1 MLLLKDYSSNF
12 YKKNRSG
19 AKFMTDS
26 SRRKALFILSQLN
39 NDDINWIVQKG
50 KKEFLEADAILIHEG
65 RQIDALYIV
74 LKGTLSV
81 LLDETA
87 TKELAQ
93 IVTGE
98 LVGEVSFIDARPP
111 LATVKA
117 IEQTELLAIPRR
129 QLVIKIEQDM
139 GFASR
144 FYHGIS
150 LCLAD
155 RMRGTIRHIEYGR
168 KIELAEPELDREDI
182 NPSVMENLALAQ
194 AKFNWLMENVRA

>member
-1 MLLLKDYSSNF
+1 MPDTRK
-12 YKKNRSG
+12 
-19 AKFMTDS
+19 
-26 SRRKALFILSQLN
+26 KALFILSQLN
-39 NDDINWIVQKG
+39 NDDIDWIVQKG
-50 KKEFLEADAILIHEG
+50 KKEVLAPGKLLIHEG
-65 RQIDALYIV
+65 RQLDALYIV

-81 LLDETA
+81 LLDA
-87 TKELAQ
+87 DGTKELAQ
-93 IVTGE
+93 IASGE

-117 IEQTELLAIPRR
+117 IEETQLLAIPRR
-129 QLVIKIEQDM
+129 QLVTKLEHDM

-168 KIELAEPELDREDI
+168 NIELGQPELEREDI
-182 NPSVMENLALAQ
+182 NPNVLENLALAQ
-194 AKFNWLMENVRA
+194 AKFNWLVENVRG

>member
-1 MLLLKDYSSNF
+1 MNDG
-12 YKKNRSG
+12 NR
-19 AKFMTDS
+19 K
-26 SRRKALFILSQLN
+26 KALFILSQLN

-50 KKEFLEADAILIHEG
+50 KKEILEPDVIVIHEG

-74 LKGTLSV
+74 LKGALRV
-81 LLDETA
+81 LLDAEG
-87 TKELAQ
+87 TKELAK

-111 LATVKA
+111 LATVKTL
-117 IEQTELLAIPRR
+117 EKTELLAIPRR
-129 QLVIKIEQDM
+129 QLLIKLDHDM

-168 KIELAEPELDREDI
+168 NIELEQPELEREDI
-182 NPSVMENLALAQ
+182 NPNVIENLALAQ
-194 AKFNWLMENVRA
+194 AKFNWLMENIRA

>member
-1 MLLLKDYSSNF
+1 
-12 YKKNRSG
+12 
-19 AKFMTDS
+19 MTDGN
-26 SRRKALFILSQLN
+26 RKKALFILSQLN

-50 KKEFLEADAILIHEG
+50 KKEIIEPDRILIHEG

-81 LLDETA
+81 LLQAEIN
-87 TKELAQ
+87 KELAK
-93 IVTGE
+93 IGSGE

-117 IEQTELLAIPRR
+117 IEKTELLAIPRR
-129 QLVIKIEQDM
+129 QLILKLQNDM
-139 GFASR
+139 GFAAR
-144 FYHGIS
+144 FYCGIS

-168 KIELAEPELDREDI
+168 NLELENSELDQEDI

-194 AKFNWLMENVRA
+194 AKFNWLMENVKG